1 MKPNDIPVAP
11 HHAYAND
18 GWAGWSDWLG
28 ASAIATYSSQYRF
41 FGKTRALVY
50 RFWLGQLPRSDFGA
64 TGKSRAYHWRDY
76 RQSGGACSRTEDAA
90 QIAELIAV
98 DLSCSE
104 TADRI
109 GSHVQVSNAAGQK
122 LFSIPVLAAA

>member
-1 MKPNDIPVAP
+1 MRLFFDVFCNDSRDYDF
-11 HHAYAND
+11 HGRD
-18 GWAGWSDWLG
+18 
-28 ASAIATYSSQYRF
+28 F
-41 FGKTRALVY
+41 TRA
-50 RFWLGQLPRSDFGA
+50 
-64 TGKSRAYHWRDY
+64 
-76 RQSGGACSRTEDAA
+76 EDAA

-98 DLSCSE
+98 DLGCSE